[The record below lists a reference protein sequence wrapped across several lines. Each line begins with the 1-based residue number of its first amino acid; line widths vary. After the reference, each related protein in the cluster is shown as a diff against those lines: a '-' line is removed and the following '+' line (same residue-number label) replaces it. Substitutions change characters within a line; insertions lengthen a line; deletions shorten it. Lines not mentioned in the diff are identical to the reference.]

1 MNDQKMGSIFKR
13 VLYGNAKV
21 ACPDSMDRKIVM
33 NRNNF
38 YWECNYVFQE
48 TQDHLH
54 WPKVTLGGQGMENVA
69 K

>member
-48 TQDHLH
+48 TRDYKTTFSGLR
-54 WPKVTLGGQGMENVA
+54 
-69 K
+69 